1 MGALDDG
8 GLLPSVV
15 DGITI
20 RCGGEGGDGGGVF
33 GDDKESRKRRRR
45 EEKIEKK
52 RKKKIQKK
60 AKKSERKARKKAK
73 KAIKQL
79 MNPRLWYDMGIGR
92 PYSEG
97 WVAPAWDVNCRFC
110 GKVEGYICDNCAREA
125 LAHNVSSVAGSV
137 AGGGGIVVIDVESDL
152 PPLLCGW
159 CDKCVD
165 DCVDVDCRV
174 PASTSVLTES
184 RVGSTVQ
191 QQFQPPASVT
201 PERTLTSG
209 GRLVRVSSTRKIG
222 RSPGGNRMWVADTPG
237 NASCIARQQA
247 WVARRKLDMG

>member
-1 MGALDDG
+1 
-8 GLLPSVV
+8 
-15 DGITI
+15 
-20 RCGGEGGDGGGVF
+20 
-33 GDDKESRKRRRR
+33 
-45 EEKIEKK
+45 
-52 RKKKIQKK
+52 
-60 AKKSERKARKKAK
+60 
-73 KAIKQL
+73 

-110 GKVEGYICDNCAREA
+110 GKAEGYICDNCAREA

-165 DCVDVDCRV
+165 DCVNVDCRV
-174 PASTSVLTES
+174 PASAPELTAS
-184 RVGSTVQ
+184 RVGSTVHRPVQ
-191 QQFQPPASVT
+191 LPDSVT

-209 GRLVRVSSTRKIG
+209 GRFIRVSSTHKIG
-222 RSPGGNRMWVADTPG
+222 RSSGGNRMWVADTPG